1 MRTSDT
7 TTSGHPPLQC
17 PYPPQLIVLEGG
29 EGAGKSTNIHQLA
42 TWLQQAQ
49 VPIVITREPGGTP
62 VAEALRQTLLTTGAE
77 AIEPLTELLL
87 MFAAR
92 HQHLQHKIRPSLQ
105 AGSWVLCD
113 RFVDASYAY
122 QGGGRGLPTDII
134 AQLEQWVVS
143 PTQADWVIVLDIPP
157 DQSQDRVQSRGQ
169 LDRFEQEHQAF
180 FQRVRDTYRQRA
192 ASNPRYSLIDA
203 SLPLPQVQALLLQEF
218 QRRYPLLTLVDLQAD
233 VKAEVAADAKVFVE

>member
-1 MRTSDT
+1 MPTSDLST
-7 TTSGHPPLQC
+7 GAWSYAKC

-42 TWLQQAQ
+42 TWLEQAQ
-49 VPIVITREPGGTP
+49 VSTVLTREPGGTP
-62 VAEALRQTLLTTGAE
+62 IAEALRQTLLTTGTE
-77 AIEPLTELLL
+77 VVEPLTELLL

-122 QGGGRGLPTDII
+122 QGGGRGLSVDII
-134 AQLEQWVVS
+134 AQLEQWVVL

-157 DQSQDRVQSRGQ
+157 EQSQDRLQSRGQ

-180 FQRVRDTYRQRA
+180 FQRVRETYRQRA
-192 ASNPRYSLIDA
+192 VLQDRYSLIDA
-203 SLPLPQVQALLLQEF
+203 SLPLPEVQALLLKEF
-218 QRRYPLLTLVDLQAD
+218 QRRYPLLSLAD
-233 VKAEVAADAKVFVE
+233 VKADA